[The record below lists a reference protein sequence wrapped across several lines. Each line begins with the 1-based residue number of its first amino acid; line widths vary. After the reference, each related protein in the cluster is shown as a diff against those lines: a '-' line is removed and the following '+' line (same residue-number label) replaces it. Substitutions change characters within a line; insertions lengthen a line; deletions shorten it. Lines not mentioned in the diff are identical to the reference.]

1 MILKD
6 AFRYQ
11 TKLDNII
18 FDVDNYLDS
27 TRNVT
32 TIKQEHL
39 RKNTN
44 PDAENEIVILDKDC
58 VFEDERIT
66 PNVVI
71 SFLMDVYEEKVSLTK
86 AIEIAKNNAKI
97 DIDSSIAMNKVRER
111 IAKIMRSLSGIRS
124 GEVKKTATGKKFNSD
139 GEQVSYAYDVTE
151 VTTIDFDRNLTK
163 SLAKNLNAE
172 HDRVSADIDIANIT
186 IEVNHTPRY
195 DFDDSFEDCLVKF
208 LDNKSL

>member
-97 DIDSSIAMNKVRER
+97 DIDSSIAMNKARER

-172 HDRVSADIDIANIT
+172 HDRVSADIDMANIT

>member
-18 FDVDNYLDS
+18 SDVEDYFES

-39 RKNTN
+39 KKNTN

-66 PNVVI
+66 TNNVI
-71 SFLMDVYEEKVSLTK
+71 SFLMDVYEEKVALTK
-86 AIEIAKNNAKI
+86 AIATAKSNAKV
-97 DIDSSIAMNKVRER
+97 DIDSSVAMNKVRER
-111 IAKIMRSLSGIRS
+111 IAKSMRALSRIKS
-124 GEVKKTATGKKFNSD
+124 GEVKKTAVGKKFNSD

-151 VTTIDFDRNLTK
+151 ITTIDFNRNVTK
-163 SLAKNLNAE
+163 SLAKKLNAE
-172 HDRVSADIDIANIT
+172 HDRVSADIDMVNIT

-208 LDNKSL
+208 VNNNSL

>member
-18 FDVDNYLDS
+18 SDVEDYFES

-39 RKNTN
+39 KKNTN

-71 SFLMDVYEEKVSLTK
+71 SL
-86 AIEIAKNNAKI
+86 
-97 DIDSSIAMNKVRER
+97 
-111 IAKIMRSLSGIRS
+111 SLS
-124 GEVKKTATGKKFNSD
+124 
-139 GEQVSYAYDVTE
+139 
-151 VTTIDFDRNLTK
+151 
-163 SLAKNLNAE
+163 
-172 HDRVSADIDIANIT
+172 
-186 IEVNHTPRY
+186 P
-195 DFDDSFEDCLVKF
+195 
-208 LDNKSL
+208 